1 MRIAISSLA
10 RMRQRQPYP
19 LTEPQ
24 RGFDLRCHLPA
35 AAVVI
40 WLAVVAWAVWQHVEA
55 SGQPLIYDAITYWLK
70 AKNFWTSVAHEQWVN
85 PLNIEPTTRP
95 PGTILMSYPFGFDE
109 SPKGFLF
116 RSVFFG
122 IALTAWAVFL
132 VARALPRI
140 TTRGWDVAC
149 VALFLSALPL
159 HFHFELSSAANSPGY
174 WGLTDSFLAGLAAL
188 TSASAILGATRGA
201 WGWTTVAAILAGL
214 CFLIKPAG
222 ALIMATVTC
231 AWFVIIVVRGWAAR
245 SVLGPQ
251 IFDWRTLRIGVFV
264 FGGVCG
270 AVLLAAFRS
279 RYFSAENVAF
289 GNRVLK
295 VMADDWLSVSL
306 PQLHIMIRNS
316 FGYAFVIASAT
327 AVAAGIA
334 CLRSGTAAPASDER
348 ALALGGLLG
357 AIGSLVVGSWFWL
370 VKSGGSQVRYFYPF
384 ALVAAASILPLAFLA
399 FHGAGRQTRIMVRT
413 LLLLPPLGIVFLLL
427 QPDPPPAWQRLFGVN
442 LAARA
447 AGPDVALGRRVLETV
462 RRQGRGVTLYAA
474 SSGET
479 AAIESLWALEEL
491 AHPGLANIHVKR
503 PFDWERPSA
512 FRLAEMGNAEWILFR
527 PFGDLADRERL
538 LSAPSLNSYAAEQQ
552 FFAAWFSTLGTQAGV
567 EIFGEASNLR
577 LLRVVDQGRFQRAL
591 ADLRLSR
598 RWRPEFIAA
607 NPQTWWSEGDIS
619 RRLAGQDTAATAVGF
634 GGLFRVE
641 AVVLRREGDSAHVD
655 FWWRPDAEP
664 PPSEWFFF
672 VHLVD
677 AVGTILANTGVRLAD
692 HQRRLAE
699 QPFRLQSLSVPLVAT
714 GATAIAFGIYRV
726 EAGQAVTLAADRG
739 DRDWDN
745 RRVLV
750 PLP

>member
-1 MRIAISSLA
+1 MRE
-10 RMRQRQPYP
+10 QQPYP
-19 LTEPQ
+19 LTEPR

-140 TTRGWDVAC
+140 AARGWDVAC

-159 HFHFELSSAANSPGY
+159 HFHFELSSVDSPGY
-174 WGLTDSFLAGLAAL
+174 WGLTDTFFAGLAAL
-188 TSASAILGATRGA
+188 SGAAAMLGAIRGS
-201 WGWTTVAAILAGL
+201 WWWTAVAAVLAAL
-214 CFLIKPAG
+214 CFLTKPAG
-222 ALIMATVTC
+222 LLVMATVVG
-231 AWFVIIVVRGWAAR
+231 AWLAITIVRGWLQ
-245 SVLGPQ
+245 VGWPLP
-251 IFDWRTLRIGVFV
+251 WRTLLIGTLV

-270 AVLLAAFRS
+270 PVLAAGFS
-279 RYFSAENVAF
+279 SKYFSAENIAF

-295 VMADDWLSVSL
+295 VMADDWLSISL

-334 CLRSGTAAPASDER
+334 CLRSGMAAPASNER

-384 ALVAAASILPLAFLA
+384 ALVAAAGILPLAFLA

-413 LLLLPPLGIVFLLL
+413 LLLLPPLGIVFLLV

-447 AGPDVALGRRVLETV
+447 AGPDVASGRRLLETV

-479 AAIESLWALEEL
+479 AAIESLWAFEEL
-491 AHPGLANIHVKR
+491 AHPGLPNIHVKR
-503 PFDWERPSA
+503 PFDWERLSA
-512 FRLAEMGNAEWILFR
+512 FRLAEIGDVEWILFR
-527 PFGDLADRERL
+527 PIRDPGKRERL
-538 LSAPSLNSYAAEQQ
+538 FMAPSLDGYRAEQE
-552 FFAAWFSTLGTQAGV
+552 FFAAWFSALDAEAGV
-567 EIFGEASNLR
+567 EIFEEAGDVR
-577 LLRVVDQGRFQRAL
+577 LLRVADHERFQKTL

-598 RWRPEFIAA
+598 RWRPEFVAA
-607 NPQTWWSEGDIS
+607 NPQTWWSGEEIS
-619 RRLAGQDTAATAVGF
+619 GQLSGQHPAATAVGF
-634 GGLFRVE
+634 SGLFRVE
-641 AVVLRREGDSAHVD
+641 AVVVRREGDSARVE
-655 FWWRPDAEP
+655 FWWKHDGEP
-664 PPSEWFFF
+664 PPGEWFFF
-672 VHLVD
+672 AHLVD
-677 AVGTILANTGVRLAD
+677 AAGTILANTGVPLAD
-692 HQRRLAE
+692 HKRRLPE
-699 QPFRLQSLSVPLVAT
+699 QPFRLQSLSVPLVAG
-714 GATAIAFGIYRV
+714 GAKAIAFGIYRV

-739 DRDWDN
+739 NRDWGN
-745 RRVLV
+745 HRVLV